1 MASVA
6 TDKGETDMRKHI
18 RGIVLVLLILLL
30 PCLVWAEDEPEN
42 DIEITL
48 NWGFNGKAG
57 NSDACLPVT
66 ATLTNHGEAFEGQ
79 LEMEVP
85 VAGNQESDLGESLTM
100 IGNDMDYTRS
110 KVCVWKKNIAL
121 AAGETRQETFY
132 LTFPWA
138 NGTVQAY
145 LKDGSRTV
153 QTASLSKNF
162 SANQDIALIG
172 VIGAQPEDVQQLDG
186 IQISEETTEGMGDIF
201 VSVYQMDPSEI
212 PDSWKDLGQLDALLI
227 GPEAAISGEQWVT
240 LHRWQQEGGIL
251 LTVEDGQDFF
261 EVFENFLN
269 GESRP
274 TFFDRLSEKWGYV
287 VYTGYDTSQ
296 IPVRKRP
303 SLIKYFI
310 LILFYACL
318 AGPGLYLILK
328 KQGKRKY
335 FWSGV
340 TLLSVL
346 FLGIVALLGTGT
358 RLTAPVL
365 TMRRMYTQQDHIW
378 GETLQLGV
386 QAPYNNTYQ
395 LYLDKS
401 YHLTMPSES
410 GYSAENVNTNITDKV
425 EIYEKEDCYKLTFS
439 RLPVFAGNAFF
450 LNRDHAVSPEE
461 EIQIHASGDNEH
473 IEGRWKNPTGYR
485 IENAILVL
493 TNRIVFLG
501 DLEPGEEG
509 TFSEKIHSYGNGGLE
524 KILRKYLDLKDT
536 EYPDYAVNAVT
547 EQIWDAQ
554 RKEIEGACLLGTIS
568 NSDTSFEMNSG
579 YEVDGITQ
587 FYMPVDISWQKEE
600 GTIFCPNGEVLAS
613 VESGSATAGTNL
625 MYGQDAVLN
634 YDLSGLGEIT
644 GIKFFKPEYDDPK
657 YFESF
662 RGQVAFY
669 CWSSG
674 EYETISKWEKLFD
687 GTELE
692 KYLSEDGTLRVRY
705 QVADDMDVTDKNCTL
720 PCLQITGKVVTPDA

>member
-1 MASVA
+1 
-6 TDKGETDMRKHI
+6 MRKYI
-18 RGIVLVLLILLL
+18 RGIVLILLILLL
-30 PCLVWAEDEPEN
+30 PCMVWAADEPEN

-186 IQISEETTEGMGDIF
+186 IQISADTTEGMGDIF
-201 VSVYQMDPSEI
+201 VSVYQMDASEI

-227 GPEAAISGEQWVT
+227 KSEAAISGEQWVT

-251 LTVEDGQDFF
+251 LTAEAGQDFF
-261 EVFENFLN
+261 EIFQDFLN
-269 GESRP
+269 GETRP
-274 TFFDRLSEKWGYV
+274 TFFDRISEKWGYV
-287 VYTGYDTSQ
+287 VSTGYDTSQ

-328 KQGKRKY
+328 RQGKRKY

-346 FLGIVALLGTGT
+346 FLGIMAVMGTST

-365 TMRRMYTQQDHIW
+365 TMKRMYTQQDHIW
-378 GETLQLGV
+378 GETMQLGV
-386 QAPYNNTYQ
+386 QAPYNSTYQ

-401 YHLTMPSES
+401 YHLTMSSES
-410 GYSAENVNTNITDKV
+410 GYSVEEVNTDITDKV

-473 IEGRWKNPTGYR
+473 IEGRWKNPTEYR

-524 KILRKYLDLKDT
+524 KILRKYLDLKDA
-536 EYPDYAVNAVT
+536 EYPDYAVNAVM
-547 EQIWDAQ
+547 EQVWDAQ
-554 RKEIEGACLLGTIS
+554 RKETEGVCLLGTIS

-579 YEVDGITQ
+579 YEVDGISQ

-600 GTIFCPNGEVLAS
+600 GTIFCPNAEVLAS

-644 GIKFFKPEYDDPK
+644 EIKFFKPEYDDPK
-657 YFESF
+657 YFEPF

-692 KYLSEDGTLRVRY
+692 KYLSAEGTLRVRY
-705 QVADDMDVTDKNCTL
+705 QVADDMDVTNKNCTL
-720 PCLQITGKVVTPDA
+720 PCLQITGKVVNPDA

>member
-1 MASVA
+1 
-6 TDKGETDMRKHI
+6 MRKHI

-30 PCLVWAEDEPEN
+30 PCLVWAEDKPEN

-153 QTASLSKNF
+153 QTESLSKNF
-162 SANQDIALIG
+162 SANQNIALIG

-186 IQISEETTEGMGDIF
+186 IQISADTTEGMGDIF
-201 VSVYQMDPSEI
+201 VSVYQMDASEI

-227 GPEAAISGEQWVT
+227 KSEAAISGEQWVT

-251 LTVEDGQDFF
+251 LTAEAGQDFF
-261 EVFENFLN
+261 EIFQDFLN
-269 GESRP
+269 GETRP
-274 TFFDRLSEKWGYV
+274 TFFDRISEKWGYV
-287 VYTGYDTSQ
+287 VSTGYDTSQ

-310 LILFYACL
+310 LILFYACV

-328 KQGKRKY
+328 RQGKRKY

-346 FLGIVALLGTGT
+346 FLGIMAVMGTST

-365 TMRRMYTQQDHIW
+365 TMKRMYTQQDHIW
-378 GETLQLGV
+378 GETMQLGV
-386 QAPYNNTYQ
+386 QAPYNSTYQ

-401 YHLTMPSES
+401 YHLTMSSES
-410 GYSAENVNTNITDKV
+410 GYSVEEVNTDITDKV

-524 KILRKYLDLKDT
+524 KILRKYLDLKDA
-536 EYPDYAVNAVT
+536 EYPDYAVNAVM
-547 EQIWDAQ
+547 EQVWDAQ
-554 RKEIEGACLLGTIS
+554 RKETEGVCLLGTIS

-579 YEVDGITQ
+579 YEVDGISQ

-600 GTIFCPNGEVLAS
+600 GTIFCPNAEVLAS

-644 GIKFFKPEYDDPK
+644 EIKFFKPEYDDPK
-657 YFESF
+657 YFEPF

-692 KYLSEDGTLRVRY
+692 KYLSAERTLRVRY
-705 QVADDMDVTDKNCTL
+705 QVADDMDVTNKNCTL
-720 PCLQITGKVVTPDA
+720 PCLQITGKVVNPDA

>member
-1 MASVA
+1 
-6 TDKGETDMRKHI
+6 MRKHI

-48 NWGFNGKAG
+48 NWGFNGKEG

-85 VAGNQESDLGESLTM
+85 VAGSQESDLGESLTM

-153 QTASLSKNF
+153 QTESLSKNF
-162 SANQDIALIG
+162 SANQNIALIG

-186 IQISEETTEGMGDIF
+186 IQISADTTEGMGDIF
-201 VSVYQMDPSEI
+201 VSVYQMDASEI

-227 GPEAAISGEQWVT
+227 KSEAAISGEQWVT

-251 LTVEDGQDFF
+251 LTAEAGQDFF
-261 EVFENFLN
+261 EIFQDFLN
-269 GESRP
+269 GETRP
-274 TFFDRLSEKWGYV
+274 TFFDRISEKWGYV
-287 VYTGYDTSQ
+287 VSTGYDTSQ

-310 LILFYACL
+310 LILFYACV

-346 FLGIVALLGTGT
+346 FLGIMAVMGTST

-365 TMRRMYTQQDHIW
+365 TMKRMYTQQDHIW

-401 YHLTMPSES
+401 YHLTMSSES
-410 GYSAENVNTNITDKV
+410 GYSVEEVNTDITDKV

-524 KILRKYLDLKDT
+524 KILRKYLDLKDA
-536 EYPDYAVNAVT
+536 EYPDYAVNAVM
-547 EQIWDAQ
+547 EQVWDAQ
-554 RKEIEGACLLGTIS
+554 RKETEGVCLLGTIS

-579 YEVDGITQ
+579 YEVDGISQ

-600 GTIFCPNGEVLAS
+600 GTIFCPNAEVLAS

-644 GIKFFKPEYDDPK
+644 EIKFFKPEYDDPK
-657 YFESF
+657 YFEPF

-692 KYLSEDGTLRVRY
+692 KYLSAEGTLRVRY
-705 QVADDMDVTDKNCTL
+705 QVADDMDVTNKNCTL
-720 PCLQITGKVVTPDA
+720 PCLQITGKVVNPDA

>member
-1 MASVA
+1 
-6 TDKGETDMRKHI
+6 MRKYI

-30 PCLVWAEDEPEN
+30 PCMVWAEDEPEN

-48 NWGFNGKAG
+48 NWGFNGKEG

-85 VAGNQESDLGESLTM
+85 VAGSQESDLGESLTM

-110 KVCVWKKNIAL
+110 KVRVWKKNIAL

-153 QTASLSKNF
+153 QTESLSKNF
-162 SANQDIALIG
+162 SANQNIALIG

-186 IQISEETTEGMGDIF
+186 IQISADTTEGMGDIF
-201 VSVYQMDPSEI
+201 VSVYQMDASEI

-227 GPEAAISGEQWVT
+227 KSEAAISGEQWVT

-251 LTVEDGQDFF
+251 LTAEAGQDFF
-261 EVFENFLN
+261 EIFQDFLN
-269 GESRP
+269 GETRP
-274 TFFDRLSEKWGYV
+274 TFFDRISEKWGYV
-287 VYTGYDTSQ
+287 VSTGYDTSQ

-310 LILFYACL
+310 LILFYACV

-328 KQGKRKY
+328 RQGKRKY

-346 FLGIVALLGTGT
+346 FLGIMAVMGTST

-365 TMRRMYTQQDHIW
+365 TMKRMYTQQDHIW
-378 GETLQLGV
+378 GETMQLGV
-386 QAPYNNTYQ
+386 QAPYNSTYQ

-401 YHLTMPSES
+401 YHLTMSSES
-410 GYSAENVNTNITDKV
+410 GYSVEEVNTDITDKV

-473 IEGRWKNPTGYR
+473 IEGRWKNPTEYR

-524 KILRKYLDLKDT
+524 KILRKYLDLKDA
-536 EYPDYAVNAVT
+536 EYPDYAVNAVM
-547 EQIWDAQ
+547 EQVWDAQ
-554 RKEIEGACLLGTIS
+554 RKETEGVCLLGTIS

-579 YEVDGITQ
+579 YEVDGISQ

-600 GTIFCPNGEVLAS
+600 GTIFCPNAEVLAS

-644 GIKFFKPEYDDPK
+644 EIKFFKPEYDDPK
-657 YFESF
+657 YFEPF

-692 KYLSEDGTLRVRY
+692 KYLSAEGTLRVRY
-705 QVADDMDVTDKNCTL
+705 QVADDMDVTNKNCTL

>member
-1 MASVA
+1 
-6 TDKGETDMRKHI
+6 MRKHI

-30 PCLVWAEDEPEN
+30 PCMVWAEDEPEN

-48 NWGFNGKAG
+48 NWGFNGKEG

-85 VAGNQESDLGESLTM
+85 VAGSQESDLGESLTM

-162 SANQDIALIG
+162 SANQNIALIG

-186 IQISEETTEGMGDIF
+186 IQISADTTEGMGDIF
-201 VSVYQMDPSEI
+201 VSVYQMDASEI

-227 GPEAAISGEQWVT
+227 KSEAAISGEQWVT

-251 LTVEDGQDFF
+251 LTAEAGQDFF
-261 EVFENFLN
+261 EIFQDFLN
-269 GESRP
+269 GETRP
-274 TFFDRLSEKWGYV
+274 TFFDRISEKWGYV
-287 VYTGYDTSQ
+287 VSTGYDTSQ

-310 LILFYACL
+310 LILFYACV

-328 KQGKRKY
+328 RQGKRKY

-346 FLGIVALLGTGT
+346 FLGIMAVMGTST

-365 TMRRMYTQQDHIW
+365 TMKRMYTQQDHIW
-378 GETLQLGV
+378 GETMQLGV
-386 QAPYNNTYQ
+386 QAPYNSTYQ

-401 YHLTMPSES
+401 YHLTMSSES
-410 GYSAENVNTNITDKV
+410 GYSVEEVNTDITDKV

-524 KILRKYLDLKDT
+524 KILRKYLDLKDA
-536 EYPDYAVNAVT
+536 EYPDYAVNAVM
-547 EQIWDAQ
+547 EQVWDAQ
-554 RKEIEGACLLGTIS
+554 RKETEGVCLLGTIS

-579 YEVDGITQ
+579 YEVDGISQ

-600 GTIFCPNGEVLAS
+600 GTIFCPNAEVLAS

-644 GIKFFKPEYDDPK
+644 EIKFFKPEYDDPK
-657 YFESF
+657 YFEPF

-692 KYLSEDGTLRVRY
+692 KYLSAEGTLRVRY
-705 QVADDMDVTDKNCTL
+705 QVADDMDVTNKNCTL
-720 PCLQITGKVVTPDA
+720 PCLQITGKVVNPDA

>member
-1 MASVA
+1 
-6 TDKGETDMRKHI
+6 MRKYI
-18 RGIVLVLLILLL
+18 RGIVLILLILQL
-30 PCLVWAEDEPEN
+30 PCMVWAADEPEN

-48 NWGFNGKAG
+48 NWGFNGKEG

-85 VAGNQESDLGESLTM
+85 VAGSQESDLGESLTM

-162 SANQDIALIG
+162 SANQNIALIG

-186 IQISEETTEGMGDIF
+186 IQISADTTEGMGDIF
-201 VSVYQMDPSEI
+201 VSVYQMDASEI

-227 GPEAAISGEQWVT
+227 KSEAAISGEQWVT

-251 LTVEDGQDFF
+251 LTVEAGQDFF
-261 EVFENFLN
+261 EIFQDFLN
-269 GESRP
+269 GETRP
-274 TFFDRLSEKWGYV
+274 TFFDRISEKWGYV
-287 VYTGYDTSQ
+287 VSTGYDTSQ

-310 LILFYACL
+310 LILFYACV

-328 KQGKRKY
+328 RQGKRKY

-346 FLGIVALLGTGT
+346 FLGIMAVMGTST

-365 TMRRMYTQQDHIW
+365 TMKRMYTQQDHIW
-378 GETLQLGV
+378 GETMQLGV
-386 QAPYNNTYQ
+386 QAPYNSTYQ

-401 YHLTMPSES
+401 YHLTMSSES
-410 GYSAENVNTNITDKV
+410 GYSVEEVNTDITDKV

-524 KILRKYLDLKDT
+524 KILRKYLDLKDA
-536 EYPDYAVNAVT
+536 EYPDYAVNAVM
-547 EQIWDAQ
+547 EQVWDAQ
-554 RKEIEGACLLGTIS
+554 RKETEGVCLLGTIS

-579 YEVDGITQ
+579 YEVDGISQ

-600 GTIFCPNGEVLAS
+600 GTIFCPNAEVLAS

-644 GIKFFKPEYDDPK
+644 EIKFFKPEYDDPK
-657 YFESF
+657 YFEPF

-692 KYLSEDGTLRVRY
+692 KYLSAEGTLRVRY
-705 QVADDMDVTDKNCTL
+705 QVADDMDVTNKNCTL
-720 PCLQITGKVVTPDA
+720 PCLQITGKVVNPDA

>member
-1 MASVA
+1 
-6 TDKGETDMRKHI
+6 MRKYI

-30 PCLVWAEDEPEN
+30 PCMVWAEDEPEN

-48 NWGFNGKAG
+48 NWGFNGKEG

-85 VAGNQESDLGESLTM
+85 VAGSQESDLGESLTM

-132 LTFPWA
+132 LIFPWA

-153 QTASLSKNF
+153 QTESLSKNF
-162 SANQDIALIG
+162 SENQNIALIG

-186 IQISEETTEGMGDIF
+186 IQISADTTEGMGDIF
-201 VSVYQMDPSEI
+201 VSVYQMDASEI

-227 GPEAAISGEQWVT
+227 KSEAAISGEQWVT

-251 LTVEDGQDFF
+251 LTAEAGQDFF
-261 EVFENFLN
+261 EIFQDFLN
-269 GESRP
+269 GETRP
-274 TFFDRLSEKWGYV
+274 TFFDRISEKWGYV
-287 VYTGYDTSQ
+287 VSTGYDTSQ

-310 LILFYACL
+310 LILFYACA

-328 KQGKRKY
+328 RQGKRKY

-346 FLGIVALLGTGT
+346 FLGIMAVMGTST

-365 TMRRMYTQQDHIW
+365 TMKRMYTQQDHIW
-378 GETLQLGV
+378 GETMQLGV
-386 QAPYNNTYQ
+386 QAPYNSTYQ

-401 YHLTMPSES
+401 YHLTMSSES
-410 GYSAENVNTNITDKV
+410 GYSVEEVNTDITDKV

-524 KILRKYLDLKDT
+524 KILRKYLDLKDA
-536 EYPDYAVNAVT
+536 EYPDYAVNAVM
-547 EQIWDAQ
+547 EQVWDAQ
-554 RKEIEGACLLGTIS
+554 RKETEGVCLLGTIS

-579 YEVDGITQ
+579 YEVDGISQ

-600 GTIFCPNGEVLAS
+600 GTIFCPNAEVLAS

-644 GIKFFKPEYDDPK
+644 EIKFFKPEYDDPK
-657 YFESF
+657 YFEPF
-662 RGQVAFY
+662 RGQVSFY

-692 KYLSEDGTLRVRY
+692 KYLSAEGTLRVHY
-705 QVADDMDVTDKNCTL
+705 QVADDMDVTNKNCTL
-720 PCLQITGKVVTPDA
+720 PCLQITGKVVNPDA

>member
-1 MASVA
+1 
-6 TDKGETDMRKHI
+6 MRKYI

-30 PCLVWAEDEPEN
+30 PCMVWAEDEPEN

-48 NWGFNGKAG
+48 NWGFNGKEG

-85 VAGNQESDLGESLTM
+85 VAGSQESDLGESLTM

-153 QTASLSKNF
+153 QTESLSKNF
-162 SANQDIALIG
+162 SANQNIALIG

-186 IQISEETTEGMGDIF
+186 IQISADTTEGMGDIF
-201 VSVYQMDPSEI
+201 VSVYQMDASEI

-227 GPEAAISGEQWVT
+227 KSEAAISGEQCVT

-251 LTVEDGQDFF
+251 LTAEAGQDFF
-261 EVFENFLN
+261 EIFQDFLN
-269 GESRP
+269 GETRP
-274 TFFDRLSEKWGYV
+274 TFFDRISEKWGYV
-287 VYTGYDTSQ
+287 VSTGYDTSQ

-310 LILFYACL
+310 LILFYACV

-328 KQGKRKY
+328 RQGKRKY

-346 FLGIVALLGTGT
+346 FLGIMAVMGTST

-365 TMRRMYTQQDHIW
+365 TMKRMYTQQDHIW
-378 GETLQLGV
+378 GETMQLGV
-386 QAPYNNTYQ
+386 QAPYNSTYQ

-401 YHLTMPSES
+401 YHLTMSSES
-410 GYSAENVNTNITDKV
+410 GYSVEEVNTDITDKV

-524 KILRKYLDLKDT
+524 KILRKYLDLKDA
-536 EYPDYAVNAVT
+536 EYPDYAVNAVM

-554 RKEIEGACLLGTIS
+554 RKETEGVCLLGTIS

-579 YEVDGITQ
+579 YEVDGISQ

-600 GTIFCPNGEVLAS
+600 GTIFCPNAEVLAS

-644 GIKFFKPEYDDPK
+644 EIKFFKPEYDDPK
-657 YFESF
+657 YFEPF

-692 KYLSEDGTLRVRY
+692 KYLSAEGTLRVRY
-705 QVADDMDVTDKNCTL
+705 QVADDMDVTNKNCTL
-720 PCLQITGKVVTPDA
+720 PCLQITGKVVNPDA

>member
-1 MASVA
+1 
-6 TDKGETDMRKHI
+6 MRKHI

-85 VAGNQESDLGESLTM
+85 VAGNQESDRGESLTM

-121 AAGETRQETFY
+121 VAGETRQETFY

-186 IQISEETTEGMGDIF
+186 IQISAETTEGMGDIF
-201 VSVYQMDPSEI
+201 VSVYQMDASEI
-212 PDSWKDLGQLDALLI
+212 PDSWKDLDQLDALLI

-310 LILFYACL
+310 LILFYACV

-328 KQGKRKY
+328 RQGKRKY

-346 FLGIVALLGTGT
+346 FLGIMAVMGTST

-365 TMRRMYTQQDHIW
+365 TMKRMYTQQDHIW
-378 GETLQLGV
+378 GETMQLGV
-386 QAPYNNTYQ
+386 QAPYNSTYQ

-401 YHLTMPSES
+401 YHLTMSSES
-410 GYSAENVNTNITDKV
+410 GYSVEEVNTDITDKV

-524 KILRKYLDLKDT
+524 KILRKYLDLKDA
-536 EYPDYAVNAVT
+536 EYPDYAVNAVM
-547 EQIWDAQ
+547 EQVWDAQ
-554 RKEIEGACLLGTIS
+554 RKETEGVCLLGTIS

-579 YEVDGITQ
+579 YEVDGISQ

-600 GTIFCPNGEVLAS
+600 GTIFCPNAEVLAS

-644 GIKFFKPEYDDPK
+644 EIKFFKPEYDDPK
-657 YFESF
+657 YFEPF

-669 CWSSG
+669 CWFSG

-692 KYLSEDGTLRVRY
+692 KYLSAEGTLRVRY
-705 QVADDMDVTDKNCTL
+705 QVADDMDVTNKNCTL

>member
-1 MASVA
+1 
-6 TDKGETDMRKHI
+6 MRKYI

-30 PCLVWAEDEPEN
+30 PCMVWAEDEPEN

-48 NWGFNGKAG
+48 NWGFNGKEG

-85 VAGNQESDLGESLTM
+85 VAGSQESDLGESLTM

-153 QTASLSKNF
+153 QTESLSKNF
-162 SANQDIALIG
+162 SANQNIALIG

-186 IQISEETTEGMGDIF
+186 IQISADTTEGMGDIF
-201 VSVYQMDPSEI
+201 VSVYQMDASEI

-227 GPEAAISGEQWVT
+227 KSEAAISGEQWVT

-251 LTVEDGQDFF
+251 LTAEAGQDFF
-261 EVFENFLN
+261 EIFQDFLN
-269 GESRP
+269 GETRP
-274 TFFDRLSEKWGYV
+274 TFFDRISEKWGYV
-287 VYTGYDTSQ
+287 VSTGYDTSQ

-310 LILFYACL
+310 LILFYACV

-328 KQGKRKY
+328 RQGKRKY

-346 FLGIVALLGTGT
+346 FLGIMAVMGTST

-365 TMRRMYTQQDHIW
+365 TMKRMYTQQDHIW
-378 GETLQLGV
+378 GETMQLGV
-386 QAPYNNTYQ
+386 QAPYNSTYQ

-401 YHLTMPSES
+401 YHLTMSSES
-410 GYSAENVNTNITDKV
+410 GYSVEEVNTDITDKV

-524 KILRKYLDLKDT
+524 KILRKYLDLKDA
-536 EYPDYAVNAVT
+536 EYPDYAVNAVM
-547 EQIWDAQ
+547 EQVWDAQ
-554 RKEIEGACLLGTIS
+554 RKETEGVCLLGTIS

-579 YEVDGITQ
+579 YEVDGISQ

-600 GTIFCPNGEVLAS
+600 GTIFCPNAEVLAS

-644 GIKFFKPEYDDPK
+644 EIKFFKPEYDDPK
-657 YFESF
+657 YFEPF

-692 KYLSEDGTLRVRY
+692 KYLSAEGTLRVRY
-705 QVADDMDVTDKNCTL
+705 QVADDMDVANKNYTL
-720 PCLQITGKVVTPDA
+720 PCLQITGKVVNPDA

>member
-1 MASVA
+1 
-6 TDKGETDMRKHI
+6 MRKYI

-30 PCLVWAEDEPEN
+30 PCMVWAEDEPEN

-48 NWGFNGKAG
+48 NWGFNGKEG

-85 VAGNQESDLGESLTM
+85 VAGSQESDLGESLTM

-153 QTASLSKNF
+153 QTESLSKNF
-162 SANQDIALIG
+162 SANQNIALIG

-186 IQISEETTEGMGDIF
+186 IQISADTTEGMGDIF
-201 VSVYQMDPSEI
+201 VSVYQMDASEI

-227 GPEAAISGEQWVT
+227 KSEAAISGEQWVT

-251 LTVEDGQDFF
+251 LTAEAGQDFF
-261 EVFENFLN
+261 EIFQDFLN
-269 GESRP
+269 GETRP
-274 TFFDRLSEKWGYV
+274 TFFDRISEKWGYV
-287 VYTGYDTSQ
+287 VSTGYDTSQ

-310 LILFYACL
+310 LILFYACV

-328 KQGKRKY
+328 RQGKRKY

-346 FLGIVALLGTGT
+346 FLGIMAVMGTST

-365 TMRRMYTQQDHIW
+365 TMKRMYTQQDHIW
-378 GETLQLGV
+378 GETMQLGV
-386 QAPYNNTYQ
+386 QAPYNSTYQ

-401 YHLTMPSES
+401 YHLTMSSES
-410 GYSAENVNTNITDKV
+410 GYSVEEVNTDITDKV

-524 KILRKYLDLKDT
+524 KILRKYLDLKDA
-536 EYPDYAVNAVT
+536 EYPDYAVNAVM
-547 EQIWDAQ
+547 ERVWDAQ
-554 RKEIEGACLLGTIS
+554 RKETEGVCLLGTIS

-579 YEVDGITQ
+579 YEVDGISQ

-600 GTIFCPNGEVLAS
+600 GTIFCPNAEVLAS

-625 MYGQDAVLN
+625 IYGQDAVLN

-644 GIKFFKPEYDDPK
+644 EIKFFKPEYDDPK
-657 YFESF
+657 YFEPF

-692 KYLSEDGTLRVRY
+692 KYLSAEGTLRVRY
-705 QVADDMDVTDKNCTL
+705 QVADDMDVTNKNCTL
-720 PCLQITGKVVTPDA
+720 PCLQITGKVVNPDA

>member
-1 MASVA
+1 
-6 TDKGETDMRKHI
+6 MRKHI

-30 PCLVWAEDEPEN
+30 PCMVWAEDEPEN

-48 NWGFNGKAG
+48 NWGFNGKEG

-85 VAGNQESDLGESLTM
+85 VAGSQESDLGESLTM

-153 QTASLSKNF
+153 QTESLSKNF
-162 SANQDIALIG
+162 SANQNIALIG

-186 IQISEETTEGMGDIF
+186 IQISADTTEGMGDIF
-201 VSVYQMDPSEI
+201 VSVYQMDASEI

-227 GPEAAISGEQWVT
+227 KSEAAISGEQWVT

-251 LTVEDGQDFF
+251 LTAEAGQDFF
-261 EVFENFLN
+261 EIFQDFLN
-269 GESRP
+269 GETRP
-274 TFFDRLSEKWGYV
+274 TFFDRISEKWGYV
-287 VYTGYDTSQ
+287 VSTGYDTSQ

-310 LILFYACL
+310 LILFYACV

-328 KQGKRKY
+328 RQGKRKY

-346 FLGIVALLGTGT
+346 FLGIMAVMGTST

-365 TMRRMYTQQDHIW
+365 TMKRMYTQQDHIW
-378 GETLQLGV
+378 GETMQLGV
-386 QAPYNNTYQ
+386 QAPYNSTYQ

-401 YHLTMPSES
+401 YHLTMSSES
-410 GYSAENVNTNITDKV
+410 GYSVEEVNTDITDKV

-524 KILRKYLDLKDT
+524 KILRKYLDLKDA
-536 EYPDYAVNAVT
+536 EYPDYAVNAVM
-547 EQIWDAQ
+547 EQVWDAQ
-554 RKEIEGACLLGTIS
+554 RKETEGVCLLGTIS

-579 YEVDGITQ
+579 YEVDGISQ

-600 GTIFCPNGEVLAS
+600 GTIFCPNAEVLAS

-644 GIKFFKPEYDDPK
+644 EIKFFKPEYDDPK
-657 YFESF
+657 YFEPF

-692 KYLSEDGTLRVRY
+692 KYLSAEGTLRVRY
-705 QVADDMDVTDKNCTL
+705 QVADDVDVTNKNCTL
-720 PCLQITGKVVTPDA
+720 PCLQITGKVVNPDA

>member
-1 MASVA
+1 
-6 TDKGETDMRKHI
+6 MRKYI

-30 PCLVWAEDEPEN
+30 PCMVWAEDEPEN

-48 NWGFNGKAG
+48 NWGFNGKEG

-85 VAGNQESDLGESLTM
+85 VAGSQESDLGESLTM
-100 IGNDMDYTRS
+100 IGNDMDYTRN

-153 QTASLSKNF
+153 QTESLSKNF
-162 SANQDIALIG
+162 SANQNIALIG

-186 IQISEETTEGMGDIF
+186 IQISADTTEGMGDIF
-201 VSVYQMDPSEI
+201 VSVYQMDASEI

-227 GPEAAISGEQWVT
+227 KSEAAISGEQWVT

-251 LTVEDGQDFF
+251 LTAEAGQDFF
-261 EVFENFLN
+261 EIFQDFLN
-269 GESRP
+269 GETRP
-274 TFFDRLSEKWGYV
+274 TFFDRISEKWGYV
-287 VYTGYDTSQ
+287 VSTGYDTSQ

-310 LILFYACL
+310 LILFYACV

-328 KQGKRKY
+328 RQGKRKY

-346 FLGIVALLGTGT
+346 FLGIMAVMGTST

-365 TMRRMYTQQDHIW
+365 TMKRMYTQQDHIW
-378 GETLQLGV
+378 GETMQLGV
-386 QAPYNNTYQ
+386 QAPYNSTYQ

-401 YHLTMPSES
+401 YHLTMSSES
-410 GYSAENVNTNITDKV
+410 GYSVEEVNTDITDKV

-473 IEGRWKNPTGYR
+473 IEGRWKNPTEYR

-524 KILRKYLDLKDT
+524 KILRKYLDLKDA
-536 EYPDYAVNAVT
+536 EYPDYAVNAVM
-547 EQIWDAQ
+547 EQVWDAQ
-554 RKEIEGACLLGTIS
+554 RKETEGVCLLGTIS

-579 YEVDGITQ
+579 YEVDGISQ

-600 GTIFCPNGEVLAS
+600 GTIFCPNAEVLAS

-644 GIKFFKPEYDDPK
+644 EIKFFKPEYDDPK
-657 YFESF
+657 YFEPF

-692 KYLSEDGTLRVRY
+692 KYLSAEGTLRVRY
-705 QVADDMDVTDKNCTL
+705 QVADDVDVTNKNCTL
-720 PCLQITGKVVTPDA
+720 PCLQITGKVVNPDA

>member
-1 MASVA
+1 
-6 TDKGETDMRKHI
+6 MRKHI

-48 NWGFNGKAG
+48 NWGFNGKEG

-85 VAGNQESDLGESLTM
+85 VAGSQESDLGESLTM

-153 QTASLSKNF
+153 QTESLSKNF
-162 SANQDIALIG
+162 SANQNIALIG

-186 IQISEETTEGMGDIF
+186 IQISADTTEGMGDIF
-201 VSVYQMDPSEI
+201 VSVYQMDASEI

-227 GPEAAISGEQWVT
+227 KSEAAISGEQWVT

-251 LTVEDGQDFF
+251 LTAEAGQDFF
-261 EVFENFLN
+261 EIFQDFLN
-269 GESRP
+269 GETRP
-274 TFFDRLSEKWGYV
+274 TFFDRISEKWGYV
-287 VYTGYDTSQ
+287 VSTGYDTSQ

-310 LILFYACL
+310 LILFYACV

-328 KQGKRKY
+328 RQGKRKY

-346 FLGIVALLGTGT
+346 FLGIMAVMGTST

-365 TMRRMYTQQDHIW
+365 TMKRMYTQQDHIW
-378 GETLQLGV
+378 GETMQLGV
-386 QAPYNNTYQ
+386 QAPYNSTYQ

-401 YHLTMPSES
+401 YHLTMSSES
-410 GYSAENVNTNITDKV
+410 GYSVEEVNTDITDKV

-524 KILRKYLDLKDT
+524 KILRKYLDLKDA
-536 EYPDYAVNAVT
+536 EYPDYAVNAVM
-547 EQIWDAQ
+547 EQVWDAQ
-554 RKEIEGACLLGTIS
+554 RKETEGVCLLGTIS

-579 YEVDGITQ
+579 YEVDGISQ

-600 GTIFCPNGEVLAS
+600 GTIFCPNAEVLAS

-657 YFESF
+657 YFEPF

-692 KYLSEDGTLRVRY
+692 KYLSAEGTLRVRY
-705 QVADDMDVTDKNCTL
+705 QVADDMDVTNKNCTL
-720 PCLQITGKVVTPDA
+720 PCLQITGKVVNPDA

>member
-1 MASVA
+1 
-6 TDKGETDMRKHI
+6 MRKHI

-153 QTASLSKNF
+153 QTESLSKNF
-162 SANQDIALIG
+162 SANQNIALIG

-186 IQISEETTEGMGDIF
+186 IQISADTTEGMGDIF
-201 VSVYQMDPSEI
+201 VSVYQMDASEI

-227 GPEAAISGEQWVT
+227 KSEAAISGEQWVT

-251 LTVEDGQDFF
+251 LTAEAGQDFF
-261 EVFENFLN
+261 EIFQDFLN
-269 GESRP
+269 GETRP
-274 TFFDRLSEKWGYV
+274 TFFDRISEKWGYV
-287 VYTGYDTSQ
+287 VSTGYDTSQ

-310 LILFYACL
+310 LILFYACV

-328 KQGKRKY
+328 RQGKRKY

-346 FLGIVALLGTGT
+346 FLGIMAVMGTST

-365 TMRRMYTQQDHIW
+365 TMKRMYTQQDHIW
-378 GETLQLGV
+378 GETMQLGV
-386 QAPYNNTYQ
+386 QAPYNSTYQ

-401 YHLTMPSES
+401 YHLTMSSES
-410 GYSAENVNTNITDKV
+410 GYSVEEVNTDITDKV

-524 KILRKYLDLKDT
+524 KILRKYLDLKDA
-536 EYPDYAVNAVT
+536 EYPDYAVNAVM
-547 EQIWDAQ
+547 EQVWDAQ
-554 RKEIEGACLLGTIS
+554 RKETEGVCLLGTIS

-579 YEVDGITQ
+579 YEVDGISQ

-600 GTIFCPNGEVLAS
+600 GTIFCPNAEVLAS

-644 GIKFFKPEYDDPK
+644 EIKFFKPEYDDPK

-674 EYETISKWEKLFD
+674 EYETILKWEKVFD
-687 GTELE
+687 RTELE
-692 KYLSEDGTLRVRY
+692 KYLSADGTLRVRY
-705 QVADDMDVTDKNCTL
+705 QVADDMDVTNKNCTL

>member
-1 MASVA
+1 
-6 TDKGETDMRKHI
+6 MRKHI

-121 AAGETRQETFY
+121 VAGETRQETFY

-186 IQISEETTEGMGDIF
+186 IQISKETTEGMGDIF

-227 GPEAAISGEQWVT
+227 GSEAAISGEQWVT

-310 LILFYACL
+310 LILFYACV

-328 KQGKRKY
+328 RQGKRKY

-346 FLGIVALLGTGT
+346 FLGIMAVMGTST

-365 TMRRMYTQQDHIW
+365 TMKRMYTQQDHIW
-378 GETLQLGV
+378 GETMQLGV
-386 QAPYNNTYQ
+386 QAPYNSTYQ

-401 YHLTMPSES
+401 YHLTMSSES
-410 GYSAENVNTNITDKV
+410 GYSVEEVNTDITDKV

-524 KILRKYLDLKDT
+524 KILRKYLDLKDA
-536 EYPDYAVNAVT
+536 EYPDYAVNAVM
-547 EQIWDAQ
+547 EQVWDAQ
-554 RKEIEGACLLGTIS
+554 RKETEGVCLLGTIS

-579 YEVDGITQ
+579 YEVDGISQ

-600 GTIFCPNGEVLAS
+600 GTIFCPNAEVLAS

-644 GIKFFKPEYDDPK
+644 EIKFFKPEYDDPK
-657 YFESF
+657 YFEPF

-692 KYLSEDGTLRVRY
+692 KYLSAEGTLRVRY
-705 QVADDMDVTDKNCTL
+705 QVADDMDVTNKNCTL
-720 PCLQITGKVVTPDA
+720 PCLQITGKVVNPDA

>member
-1 MASVA
+1 
-6 TDKGETDMRKHI
+6 MRKHI

-186 IQISEETTEGMGDIF
+186 IQISEETTKGMGDIF

-554 RKEIEGACLLGTIS
+554 RKEIEGVCLLGTIS

-625 MYGQDAVLN
+625 MYGQDAVLD

-674 EYETISKWEKLFD
+674 EYETISKWEKVFD
-687 GTELE
+687 RTELE
-692 KYLSEDGTLRVRY
+692 KYLSADGTLRVHY

-720 PCLQITGKVVTPDA
+720 PCLQITGKVVNPDA

>member
-1 MASVA
+1 
-6 TDKGETDMRKHI
+6 MRKHI

-85 VAGNQESDLGESLTM
+85 VAGSQEADLGESLTM

-153 QTASLSKNF
+153 QTESLSKNF
-162 SANQDIALIG
+162 SANQNIALIG

-186 IQISEETTEGMGDIF
+186 IQISADTTEGMGDIF
-201 VSVYQMDPSEI
+201 VSVYQMDASEI

-227 GPEAAISGEQWVT
+227 KSEAAISGEQWVT

-251 LTVEDGQDFF
+251 LTAEAGQDFF
-261 EVFENFLN
+261 EIFQDFLN
-269 GESRP
+269 GETRP
-274 TFFDRLSEKWGYV
+274 TFFDRISEKWGYV
-287 VYTGYDTSQ
+287 VSTGYDTSQ

-310 LILFYACL
+310 LILFYACV

-328 KQGKRKY
+328 RQGKRKY

-346 FLGIVALLGTGT
+346 FLGIMAVMGTST

-365 TMRRMYTQQDHIW
+365 TMKRMYTQQDHIW
-378 GETLQLGV
+378 GETMQLGV
-386 QAPYNNTYQ
+386 QAPYNSTYQ

-401 YHLTMPSES
+401 YHLTMSSES
-410 GYSAENVNTNITDKV
+410 GYSVEEVNTDITDKV

-524 KILRKYLDLKDT
+524 KILRKYLDLKDA
-536 EYPDYAVNAVT
+536 EYPDYAVNAVM
-547 EQIWDAQ
+547 EQVWDAQ
-554 RKEIEGACLLGTIS
+554 RKETEGVCLLGTIS

-579 YEVDGITQ
+579 YEVDGISQ

-600 GTIFCPNGEVLAS
+600 GTIFCPNAEVLAS

-644 GIKFFKPEYDDPK
+644 EIKFFKPEYDDPK
-657 YFESF
+657 YFEPF

-692 KYLSEDGTLRVRY
+692 KYLSAEGTLRVRY
-705 QVADDMDVTDKNCTL
+705 QVADDMDVTNKNCTL
-720 PCLQITGKVVTPDA
+720 PCLQITGKVVNPDA

>member
-1 MASVA
+1 
-6 TDKGETDMRKHI
+6 MRKYI
-18 RGIVLVLLILLL
+18 RGIVLILLILLL
-30 PCLVWAEDEPEN
+30 PCMVWAADEPEN

-48 NWGFNGKAG
+48 NWGFNGKEG

-85 VAGNQESDLGESLTM
+85 VAGSQESDLGESLTM

-162 SANQDIALIG
+162 SANQNIALIG

-186 IQISEETTEGMGDIF
+186 IQISADTTEGMGEIF
-201 VSVYQMDPSEI
+201 VSVYQMDASEI

-227 GPEAAISGEQWVT
+227 KSEAAISGEQWVT

-251 LTVEDGQDFF
+251 LTAEAGQDFF
-261 EVFENFLN
+261 EIFQDFLN
-269 GESRP
+269 GETRP
-274 TFFDRLSEKWGYV
+274 TFFDRISEKWGYV
-287 VYTGYDTSQ
+287 VSTGYDTSQ

-310 LILFYACL
+310 LILFYACV

-328 KQGKRKY
+328 RQGKRKY

-346 FLGIVALLGTGT
+346 FLGIMAVMGTST

-365 TMRRMYTQQDHIW
+365 TMKRMYTQQDHIW
-378 GETLQLGV
+378 GETMQLGV
-386 QAPYNNTYQ
+386 QAPYNSTYQ

-401 YHLTMPSES
+401 YHLTMSSES
-410 GYSAENVNTNITDKV
+410 GYSVEEVNTDITDKV

-450 LNRDHAVSPEE
+450 LNRDHAVSPEK

-473 IEGRWKNPTGYR
+473 IEGRWKNPTEYR

-524 KILRKYLDLKDT
+524 KILRKYLDLKDA
-536 EYPDYAVNAVT
+536 EYPDYAVNAVM
-547 EQIWDAQ
+547 EQVWDAQ
-554 RKEIEGACLLGTIS
+554 RKETEGVCLLGTIS

-579 YEVDGITQ
+579 YEVDGISQ

-600 GTIFCPNGEVLAS
+600 GTIFCPNAEVLAS

-644 GIKFFKPEYDDPK
+644 EIKFFKPEYDDPK
-657 YFESF
+657 YFEPF

-692 KYLSEDGTLRVRY
+692 KYLSAEGTLRVRY
-705 QVADDMDVTDKNCTL
+705 QVADDMDVTNKNCTL
-720 PCLQITGKVVTPDA
+720 PCLQITGKVVNPDA

>member
-1 MASVA
+1 
-6 TDKGETDMRKHI
+6 MRKYI

-48 NWGFNGKAG
+48 NWGFNGKEG

-66 ATLTNHGEAFEGQ
+66 ATLTNHGKAFEGQ

-85 VAGNQESDLGESLTM
+85 VAGSQESDLGESLTM

-162 SANQDIALIG
+162 SENQNIALIG

-186 IQISEETTEGMGDIF
+186 IQISADTTEGMGDIF
-201 VSVYQMDPSEI
+201 VSVYQMDASEI

-227 GPEAAISGEQWVT
+227 KSEAAISGEQWVT

-251 LTVEDGQDFF
+251 LTAEAGQDFF
-261 EVFENFLN
+261 EIFQDFLN
-269 GESRP
+269 GETRP
-274 TFFDRLSEKWGYV
+274 TFFDRISEKWGYV
-287 VYTGYDTSQ
+287 VSTGYDTSQ

-310 LILFYACL
+310 LILFYACV

-328 KQGKRKY
+328 RQGKRKY

-346 FLGIVALLGTGT
+346 FLGIMAVMGTST

-365 TMRRMYTQQDHIW
+365 TVKRMYTQQDHIW
-378 GETLQLGV
+378 GETMQLGV
-386 QAPYNNTYQ
+386 QAPYNSTYQ

-401 YHLTMPSES
+401 YHLTMSSES
-410 GYSAENVNTNITDKV
+410 GYGVEEVNTDITDKV

-524 KILRKYLDLKDT
+524 KILRKYLDLKDA
-536 EYPDYAVNAVT
+536 EYPDYAVNAVM
-547 EQIWDAQ
+547 EQVWDAQ
-554 RKEIEGACLLGTIS
+554 RKETEGVCLLGTIS

-600 GTIFCPNGEVLAS
+600 GTIFCPNAEVLAS

-644 GIKFFKPEYDDPK
+644 EIKFFKPEYDDPK

-692 KYLSEDGTLRVRY
+692 KYLSAQGTLRVRY
-705 QVADDMDVTDKNCTL
+705 QVADDMDVTNKNCTL
-720 PCLQITGKVVTPDA
+720 PCLQITGKVVNPDA